1 MSKPKPRQASHKA
14 PALSPQLLPLSWLD
28 QILESIILCLVGHS
42 ELWLTSDIPS
52 GGRILPTSKE
62 RALLGELGHERHL
75 ELKKVTWGR
84 RWEQGVSKK
93 LDGNGQW
100 LAFREG
106 SEVS

>member
-1 MSKPKPRQASHKA
+1 MPKPRQVSHKA
-14 PALSPQLLPLSWLD
+14 PAVSPQLLPLSWLD

-42 ELWLTSDIPS
+42 ELWLTSDILS

-75 ELKKVTWGR
+75 ELKKVIWGR

-93 LDGNGQW
+93 LDRNGQW